1 VQLVFPIRFSLGLSS
16 SCFAPVQSAAA
27 SFLFLQP
34 AERTGPSSLS
44 SGVSRPALV
53 SIHVG
58 ARSIGHARRIFL
70 RCSGQCAR
78 ARSWFSRVPASNE
91 FFFAVTDLLIVSL
104 SVAARVDSGSFCRR
118 QFSASAHC
126 SFQLVISL
134 RRSLRDSHSPPLK
147 GLGSARQSVPAV
159 LVREGFAARQGR
171 RRSLFASGRGFHDL
185 RPGFIFPSWL

>member
-1 VQLVFPIRFSLGLSS
+1 LLQSS
-16 SCFAPVQSAAA
+16 PPPPRSCFCSPRSAPVLRR
-27 SFLFLQP
+27 FPL
-34 AERTGPSSLS
+34 
-44 SGVSRPALV
+44 VSRVRLLFRFTSAPGA
-53 SIHVG
+53 SGTHVG
-58 ARSIGHARRIFL
+58 FFSVAAGSAP
-70 RCSGQCAR
+70 
-78 ARSWFSRVPASNE
+78 RSWFSRVPASNE